1 MNGLNVISLHRN
13 QKQTIMNQQTEEKI
27 LNLLREHFNLYHSYV
42 IMGMLTDDNISPQHF
57 RQEVEKIKEAEKN
70 DIDEYDN
77 PEIAS

>member
-1 MNGLNVISLHRN
+1 MNE
-13 QKQTIMNQQTEEKI
+13 QTEEKI
-27 LNLLREHFNLYHSYV
+27 LNLLREHFNLFHSYV
-42 IMGMLTDDNISPQHF
+42 IMGMLTDDNISLQDF

>member
-1 MNGLNVISLHRN
+1 
-13 QKQTIMNQQTEEKI
+13 MNQQTEKMI
-27 LNLLREHFNLYHSYV
+27 LNLLREHFNLYHSYI